1 MKYWTNYN
9 PYKFIMFIPLAII
22 AGLVY
27 VIISSWSTINNTT
40 LIALIFIIFM
50 AITFLGY
57 QISKDNHPL
66 RGMRYERGE
75 VEDIVQKIIMQRR
88 GVMSDDEVINLRL
101 KAKNIYNNTFRRAE
115 RTMQLKLLMDEY
127 LKDKK

>member
-1 MKYWTNYN
+1 
-9 PYKFIMFIPLAII
+9 
-22 AGLVY
+22 
-27 VIISSWSTINNTT
+27 
-40 LIALIFIIFM
+40 
-50 AITFLGY
+50 
-57 QISKDNHPL
+57 
-66 RGMRYERGE
+66 MRYERGE

-127 LKDKK
+127 LKDKKKLRMR